1 MKAIFLREMRAYF
14 TTPVGYIFLAVYFL
28 VSGAVFSYTTLYS
41 MTADTSTYFLLMLVF
56 DAIMLPLLT
65 MKSFS
70 EERKQRTEQLLLT
83 APVSLTSMVLAK
95 FFAAYTMFAGATLVA
110 SLSFTILY
118 QYALVNTAVIVGSLL
133 ALLLVGMTFVSI
145 GVFMSS
151 LTENQLAA
159 AVMTMAA
166 HIFLLVI
173 SAVNQVIPFYWVRF
187 ILNGISV
194 FARYQNFTQ
203 GVFDVAALVYY
214 LSVSAMFLFLTVRVF
229 AKRRWD

>member
-1 MKAIFLREMRAYF
+1 MKAIFMREMRAYF
-14 TTPVGYIFLAVYFL
+14 TTPVGYIFFAVYFL

-56 DAIMLPLLT
+56 DAVMLPLLT

-95 FFAAYTMFAGATLVA
+95 FFAAYTVFAGATLVS
-110 SLSFTILY
+110 SLSFLILY
-118 QYALVNTAVIVGSLL
+118 RYALVNTAVILGSLL
-133 ALLLVGMTFVSI
+133 ALLLVGMTFIGI

-173 SAVNQVIPFYWVRF
+173 SLANQVIPFYWLRF
-187 ILNGISV
+187 VLNGISV
-194 FARYQNFTQ
+194 FARFQNFTQ
-203 GVFDVAALVYY
+203 GIFDVAALVYY
-214 LSVSAMFLFLTVRVF
+214 LSVSAVFLFLTVRVF